1 MYNVLKK
8 KLISTEHCPSML
20 IRNSRVQCSFH
31 WLSYFPSAE
40 VTGCG
45 LEMGL
50 VPTFSKEFSLQ
61 LHALAC
67 FKGCPACYPVDIV
80 VFFCRVKVAGECS
93 KHCSLVR
100 LCEVT
105 DCCILQQYDVTF
117 WLSIGYK
124 QCRGLKIKLALQWSP
139 CNGGHFTIV
148 PL

>member
-1 MYNVLKK
+1 MC
-8 KLISTEHCPSML
+8 ISLTVILSVCRSD
-20 IRNSRVQCSFH
+20 
-31 WLSYFPSAE
+31 WLW
-40 VTGCG
+40 VGDG
-45 LEMGL
+45 
-50 VPTFSKEFSLQ
+50 FSPHFQKEFSLQ

-117 WLSIGYK
+117 
-124 QCRGLKIKLALQWSP
+124 
-139 CNGGHFTIV
+139 
-148 PL
+148 